1 MHLRRNILDD
11 VMSQSELTTYIFNQF
26 QRKRFLNNFRARE
39 SSEVGYPRDDYARNP
54 VNSGLRREEDYQL
67 VNTGLRREEDYQ
79 LVRRDEDYH
88 AQELGRLVTKKF
100 EIVIW

>member
-1 MHLRRNILDD
+1 
-11 VMSQSELTTYIFNQF
+11 MSQSELTTYIFNQF

-67 VNTGLRREEDYQ
+67 V
-79 LVRRDEDYH
+79 RRDEDYH

-100 EIVIW
+100 EIVIWYQSNTW